1 MVREDTGT
9 APLVREGT
17 GISPI
22 LDSNKACGHTA
33 IELDETDTA
42 VILVVTDEDVNL
54 IETDSAVVE
63 LV

>member
-1 MVREDTGT
+1 M
-9 APLVREGT
+9 

-42 VILVVTDEDVNL
+42 VILVVSDAGVNL
-54 IETDSAVVE
+54 IETDSAFVE
-63 LV
+63 LVETSSY

>member
-1 MVREDTGT
+1 M
-9 APLVREGT
+9 AREGT
-17 GISPI
+17 GTAALVREVTGIAPI

-42 VILVVTDEDVNL
+42 VILVVREAGVNL

>member
-1 MVREDTGT
+1 M
-9 APLVREGT
+9 VREGT

-22 LDSNKACGHTA
+22 LDSCKACGHSHTA
-33 IELDETDTA
+33 IVLDETDTA
-42 VILVVTDEDVNL
+42 VILAGTDAGVNL

>member
-1 MVREDTGT
+1 
-9 APLVREGT
+9 LVREGT

-22 LDSNKACGHTA
+22 LDSCKACGHSHTA
-33 IELDETDTA
+33 IVLDETDTA
-42 VILVVTDEDVNL
+42 VILAGTDAGVNL

>member
-1 MVREDTGT
+1 MEGTGT

-22 LDSNKACGHTA
+22 LDRYKACGTAA

-42 VILVVTDEDVNL
+42 VILVGTDAGVNL